1 MSTTGQDA
9 AGSKTDAATA
19 EDWRRRLRADRVLPP
34 ETNWGHASRFEESAD
49 TPAMSSADIS
59 ALDFTESQKA
69 GLNVTLHTASP
80 AAPSASAHLAKSS
93 ASPFGAP
100 EPLKSSGAGSRSAR
114 PASAITLPPPVMHRP
129 RENSQPGTM
138 TPDCLPAA
146 EQKPEKRMVWGNS
159 NQLLLIAIL
168 TVQAVLS
175 LRLVWSNTAYI
186 DEATYLWAGHLEIA
200 HWLHGA
206 SVPPFQTWLS
216 GAPIVYPP
224 IAAAADSIGG
234 LFGAR
239 VLSLV
244 FMMAST
250 FLLWSITSKL
260 FGRRAALFAA
270 SLFAVLGPTQF
281 LGAFATYDAM
291 ALLLMATSAW
301 CVVAAR
307 DRADSTILLVAAAIL
322 LALANATKYATLLFD
337 PVIFVLAATV
347 VQKSG
352 AKAAFGR
359 AGYLAAL
366 VTALAAGL
374 LALGGP
380 LYLAGVL
387 YTTLARA
394 AGHNSPE
401 QVLKDSWSWVGPVCL
416 LAWIGVIL
424 CARRDNK
431 NQTIMVSVLA
441 AAGLLAPL
449 EQARIHT
456 ITSLHKHVDF
466 GAWLAAPAAGYAL
479 ARLSRVDKRRSLSM
493 IVGGLTLIALILPL
507 SVLGS
512 MQADIL
518 YRGWPNS
525 SSVITQLRKLAH
537 TYPGNYLAEDY
548 DIPAYYLG
556 SGISWQR
563 WSDTWFFSYALP
575 DTHRS
580 LTGTAAYREAITQH
594 YFSLVLLD
602 FLATP
607 GTDRQ
612 IVADMQK
619 VGGYQIVGVVS
630 SSFGQYTIWAYRPPQ
645 RPRRL
650 HGHD

>member
-1 MSTTGQDA
+1 MT
-9 AGSKTDAATA
+9 TDAPA
-19 EDWRRRLRADRVLPP
+19 VSSP
-34 ETNWGHASRFEESAD
+34 D
-49 TPAMSSADIS
+49 TS
-59 ALDFTESQKA
+59 ALDKA
-69 GLNVTLHTASP
+69 ILQIASTAT
-80 AAPSASAHLAKSS
+80 PSTSAHLVKSP
-93 ASPFGAP
+93 ASLLGSPDSLMSP
-100 EPLKSSGAGSRSAR
+100 DEGSRSAG
-114 PASAITLPPPVMHRP
+114 PASAIARPAPVIDRL
-129 RENSQPGTM
+129 RVTSQPGPT
-138 TPDCLPAA
+138 TPSRLQTA
-146 EQKPEKRMVWGNS
+146 EQKPERRMVWGNS
-159 NQLLLIAIL
+159 NQLLLVAIL

-186 DEATYLWAGHLEIA
+186 DEATYLWAGHLEIT

-216 GAPIVYPP
+216 GAPTVYPP
-224 IAAAADSIGG
+224 IAAVADSIGG

-239 VLSLV
+239 ILSLV
-244 FMMAST
+244 FMTATT
-250 FLLWSITSKL
+250 FSLWSITSKL
-260 FGRRAALFAA
+260 FGLRAALFAA

-291 ALLLMATSAW
+291 ALLLMATSTW

-307 DRADSTILLVAAAIL
+307 NRADSTVLLVAGAIL
-322 LALANATKYATLLFD
+322 LTLANATKYATTLFD
-337 PVIFVLAATV
+337 PVIFVLAAMV
-347 VQKSG
+347 IIQKRG
-352 AKAAFGR
+352 TKAALGR

-366 VTALAAGL
+366 VTALVAGL

-401 QVLKDSWSWVGPVCL
+401 QVLKDSWDWVGPVCL

-431 NQTIMVSVLA
+431 KQAIMMSVLA
-441 AAGLLAPL
+441 AAGMLAPL

-479 ARLSRVDKRRSLSM
+479 ARISRVSKRSSLSLM
-493 IVGGLTLIALILPL
+493 VSGLILVALILPL
-507 SVLGS
+507 GIIGS
-512 MQADIL
+512 KQADVL

-525 SSVITQLRKLAH
+525 SPVIARLGTLTQ

-563 WSDTWFFSYALP
+563 WSDTWFFSYAP
-575 DTHRS
+575 PGTHRQ
-580 LTGTAAYREAITQH
+580 LTGAAAYEKAIARH

-607 GTDRQ
+607 GTDSQ
-612 IVADMQK
+612 IVTDMQR
-619 VGGYQIVGVVS
+619 VGGYQIVAVVPS
-630 SSFGQYTIWAYRPPQ
+630 PFGNYTIWAYRPPQ
-645 RPRRL
+645 RSGRPYG
-650 HGHD
+650 HG